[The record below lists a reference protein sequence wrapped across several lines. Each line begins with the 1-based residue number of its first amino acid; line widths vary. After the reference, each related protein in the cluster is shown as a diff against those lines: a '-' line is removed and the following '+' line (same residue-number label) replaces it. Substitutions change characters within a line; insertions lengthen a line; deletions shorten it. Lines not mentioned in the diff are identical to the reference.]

1 MARGRPRKAG
11 KRERNGRLQRDASQF
26 DRGSEWVQKMR
37 DRYGEHYSSPIGRL
51 YASGLLG
58 EEEIARVRYD
68 VGKKFARLYARLIER
83 PYRCALDTTPR
94 LRVVGDDMAPDSWAA
109 LEALERDQAEQGW
122 LFEAMDKLDR
132 AGLRP
137 WLDQIVCKRYTDTG
151 PYWVDALLSGGHH
164 PADQSVLDAAI
175 RALDEISPPQRAPRI
190 LVA

>member
-1 MARGRPRKAG
+1 MARGRPRKTG
-11 KRERNGRLQRDASQF
+11 KRERNGRLQREANQY

-68 VGKKFARLYARLIER
+68 VGKKFARLYARMIER

-94 LRVVGDDMAPDSWAA
+94 LRVVNSTDTWEDLDM
-109 LEALERDQAEQGW
+109 LEREHAEQGW

-137 WLDQIVCKRYTDTG
+137 FLDQIVGKQYTDAG
-151 PYWVDALLSGGHH
+151 PYWSDALLKGGKH
-164 PADQSVLDAAI
+164 PADRMVLDAALK
-175 RALDEISPPQRAPRI
+175 ALDEISPALRTARI